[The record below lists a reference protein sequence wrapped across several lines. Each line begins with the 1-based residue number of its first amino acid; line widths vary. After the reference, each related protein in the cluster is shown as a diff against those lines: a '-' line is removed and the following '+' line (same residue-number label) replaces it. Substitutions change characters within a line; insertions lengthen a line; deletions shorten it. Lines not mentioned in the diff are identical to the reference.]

1 MESFICHWFSTR
13 VMYFKEC
20 LPCIIGKCEFIL
32 GELDRKFQ
40 ISSFFSARN
49 TVKKNYRFH
58 FWGTSPPKFP
68 NWTIFV
74 GLKLPLCDEQ
84 LAEMKQWHGLTM
96 NKLFETMECDDFS
109 TRMMPCKVFL
119 LMLENWMP
127 LIYGYTKLDVII
139 WCTLK
144 VYVKGIKISILASK
158 PTFFMFF
165 LFFIFWANCLY

>member
-1 MESFICHWFSTR
+1 
-13 VMYFKEC
+13 
-20 LPCIIGKCEFIL
+20 
-32 GELDRKFQ
+32 
-40 ISSFFSARN
+40 
-49 TVKKNYRFH
+49 
-58 FWGTSPPKFP
+58 
-68 NWTIFV
+68 
-74 GLKLPLCDEQ
+74 LKLPLCDEQ

-127 LIYGYTKLDVII
+127 LIYGYTKLDVIV

-165 LFFIFWANCLY
+165 LFFIFWPNCLY